1 MAKFIKD
8 SIILSK
14 VTDLPQTRDE
24 VVIAVAASLGLN
36 VSTKVENAVKN
47 GLASLKRRGL
57 VVSQRRRWLLA
68 SASGSGQVPTPVKV
82 APPPP
87 VVEAPAPPPPP
98 VLPVVE
104 ETEAFGLLT
113 LTEEEVA
120 QHEVYDLR
128 CPDQLRSLIAM
139 QPCFSQGPV
148 VGCEGCVLAL
158 QCRPAAVKRITKE
171 RAAAKRAAA
180 REAKK
185 EEKRV
190 ALLAAIEA
198 DAAAAGIDLSTV
210 RLNEGYHE
218 MSGDLR
224 TLEADVTC
232 ASSGMELKEGEQG
245 VLIMGWGVVHPI
257 IIRAVEAGRF
267 V

>member
-1 MAKFIKD
+1 VKGARIPPTAPPREGERRDEMAKFIKD

-87 VVEAPAPPPPP
+87 VKVAPPPPVVEAPAPPPPP
-98 VLPVVE
+98 VAE
-104 ETEAFGLLT
+104 EAFGLLT
-113 LTEEEVA
+113 LTEDEVA

-128 CPDQLRSLIAM
+128 
-139 QPCFSQGPV
+139 
-148 VGCEGCVLAL
+148 
-158 QCRPAAVKRITKE
+158 
-171 RAAAKRAAA
+171 
-180 REAKK
+180 
-185 EEKRV
+185 
-190 ALLAAIEA
+190 
-198 DAAAAGIDLSTV
+198 
-210 RLNEGYHE
+210 
-218 MSGDLR
+218 
-224 TLEADVTC
+224 
-232 ASSGMELKEGEQG
+232 
-245 VLIMGWGVVHPI
+245 
-257 IIRAVEAGRF
+257 
-267 V
+267 